1 MGHVWLITVDAID
14 VQSLKLSSIEP
25 HQYLDGR
32 PPRIW
37 GANDKVLMHFLTYLL

>member
-1 MGHVWLITVDAID
+1 MWLITVDAID

-32 PPRIW
+32 PPRIRV